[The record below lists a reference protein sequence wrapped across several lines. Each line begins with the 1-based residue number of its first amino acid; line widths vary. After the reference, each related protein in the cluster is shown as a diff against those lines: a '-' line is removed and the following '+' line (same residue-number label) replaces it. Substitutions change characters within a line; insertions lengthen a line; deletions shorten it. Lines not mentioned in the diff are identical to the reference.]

1 MGKKE
6 QIAKRKQELTAK
18 LSENRVLI
26 NTGRNNV
33 KQMLSVKKQ
42 LRNLVLRK
50 PKAIFFGSVGA
61 GLLATLALK
70 RPKKTR
76 KAKSST
82 VSMVVLRWAL
92 SLLQPAAKT
101 WLINRAKIIL
111 AQQLE
116 TRRRGQNHP
125 DS

>member
-26 NTGRNNV
+26 NAGRNNV

-70 RPKKTR
+70 RPKKTH
-76 KAKSST
+76 KKKSST
-82 VSMVVLRWAL
+82 ITMVLLRWVL
-92 SLLQPAAKT
+92 SLMQPAAKT

-116 TRRRGQNHP
+116 TRRRSQTQT
-125 DS
+125 DL

>member
-61 GLLATLALK
+61 GLLATLAFK
-70 RPKKTR
+70 RPKKTH
-76 KAKSST
+76 KKKSST
-82 VSMVVLRWAL
+82 ITMVLLRWVL
-92 SLLQPAAKT
+92 SLMQPAAKT

-116 TRRRGQNHP
+116 TRRRSQTQT
-125 DS
+125 DL

>member
-70 RPKKTR
+70 RPKKTH
-76 KAKSST
+76 KKKSST
-82 VSMVVLRWAL
+82 ITMVLLRWVL
-92 SLLQPAAKT
+92 SLMQPAAKT

-116 TRRRGQNHP
+116 TRRRSQTQT
-125 DS
+125 DL